1 MAIVNRTRI
10 WDGLPIYEA
19 INTSTGAISLYG
31 SASARSTAAAG
42 GTDAVLASSTP
53 SSTNPGRNW
62 TIDDATTF
70 RRIYNNRRGAGR
82 GAQLS
87 AVDFARTFNTQ
98 GTTIF
103 NDDRTDILNDQSA
116 TARNYYA
123 NTLGIPGIT
132 NSTNQVVSPSGTLSS
147 QAPVATQQAGTLT
160 DGTPTPIFLTGVSGV
175 GEPPNA
181 TRATG
186 SILRYPE
193 MSLSSFGYDYIQ
205 IRAYNFVGSM
215 NMRGAQG
222 QRGDARFQTQVG
234 QTIQLPMQPNLSES
248 NTTSW
253 AAENMN
259 AMRMA
264 AAQAAMTSIEDAATP
279 TGAAVGAAS
288 LAAGGATGA
297 MIAMAGKV
305 GFELIKETKKLIDK
319 ENVQGA
325 AAYFAGQAADANVL
339 GRTTGQVINPNM
351 ELTFQGPRLRTF
363 SFGFRL
369 TPRSAEEARTISTMI
384 KFFKQYMAPEK
395 TESTMFLDPP
405 KIFRLEYIF
414 SNEGSAE
421 AHPWLNKFKP
431 CAMTQFDVNY
441 TPDGSYATY
450 GDGSMTQYNITLG
463 FNEMEPVYSNDYA
476 SGDFT

>member
-10 WDGLPIYEA
+10 WDGLPVYEA
-19 INTSTGAISLYG
+19 VNTSTGAISLYVTT
-31 SASARSTAAAG
+31 SARSTASAG
-42 GTDAVLASSTP
+42 GSVAVLASSTP

-87 AVDFARTFNTQ
+87 ATNFARTFNTN

-123 NTLGIPGIT
+123 NTLGIPGII
-132 NSTNQVVSPSGTLSS
+132 NSINQVVSPTGTVSS

-160 DGTPTPIFLTGVSGV
+160 DGSPTPIFLTGVSGV

-181 TRATG
+181 SRATG

-234 QTIQLPMQPNLSES
+234 QTVQLPMQPNLSES
-248 NTTSW
+248 NSTSW
-253 AAENMN
+253 AADNMN

-264 AAQAAMTSIEDAATP
+264 AAQAAMTSIEDAASGA
-279 TGAAVGAAS
+279 GAAVGAGS
-288 LAAGGATGA
+288 LAAGGPAGA

-305 GFELIKETKKLIDK
+305 GFELVKETKKLIDK

-363 SFGFRL
+363 NFGFRL

-384 KFFKQYMAPEK
+384 KFFKQHMAPEK
-395 TESTMFLDPP
+395 TESTLFLDPP

-414 SNEGSAE
+414 SNEGSSE

-431 CAMTQFDVNY
+431 CALTQFDVIY
-441 TPDGSYATY
+441 TPYGSYATY
-450 GDGSMTQYNITLG
+450 NDGSRTQYTITMG
-463 FNEMEPVYSNDYA
+463 FNEMEPVYSNDYE